1 MGETDPTT
9 NPPAA
14 PKRYVRAIGPR
25 LRWVLN
31 IIWVLLAL
39 LGANSVYLLTVTFM
53 TWKDRA
59 SGVSYQ
65 NYAYQIQFLAHLIL
79 GLLFVVPFLIFN
91 WVHIANT
98 WNRPNRKA
106 VYVGYALFAI
116 SLVVLIS
123 GVVLVR
129 FDGLEWIQVKSERSR
144 SIAYWAHIITPLLC
158 IWLYLLHRL
167 AGPRI
172 RWKLG
177 MSWGSAVAAAVVI
190 LVAFHRHD
198 PRIWSAKAP
207 ASGEKYFMPSS
218 ARTANG
224 KFIPAKALM
233 NNEYCLECHKDVFN
247 SYIHSAHKFSSFNN
261 PFYLFSIRQTR
272 DAALARDGS
281 VQASRWCAGCH
292 DPVPFFSGAF
302 DDPNFDMVNHPTS
315 QAGITCVTCHSI
327 THLEGSEKGPIGNG
341 NYTIEEPVHYP
352 FAFAPTNSLAYF
364 VNKQLVKGKPQF
376 HKETFLKPF
385 HKTAEFCSTCHKV
398 GIPYAVNHYKEFLRG
413 QNHYDSYLLSGV
425 SGVNARSFYYPDK
438 AKANCAECHMPLQ
451 ASTDFGAK
459 KYGTND
465 FLAVHSHAFPGA
477 NTGIPAK
484 VLPAGPEQKE
494 AIRRQQDFL
503 KDCIRVDLFG
513 VKEGGT
519 IDSPLVAPL
528 RPTLPRL
535 KPGKTYLIETVVR
548 TLKLGH
554 PLTQGTV
561 DSNEIWAEVSVTEG
575 QGQVVGR
582 SGATGRHGEVDPWSH
597 FLNVYM
603 LDKDGN
609 RIDSRN
615 AQDIFTPLYNNQIP
629 PGAAHVLHY
638 KLTVPEAQRS
648 PLTVEV
654 KVNYRKFDTIYFNY
668 TYASNYVR
676 GGPFLLTNDL
686 PVTLLASD
694 RLEFE
699 IEGGA
704 NRATASTNAPSKI
717 LEWQRWNDYGIGLFL
732 KGDKGSEKGE
742 LIQAAGAFNRVEALG
757 RADGPLNLARVF
769 FKEGRLD
776 DAVVALQR
784 ANDAKRFDP
793 PGNRWTIAWLNG
805 LVNKQNGFLDES
817 IQQLTSIL
825 EDRYPELEKRGFDF
839 SRDYEVVNELGQTL
853 FERAKMERANP
864 ARKEEFLRAAATRFE
879 RTLTIDPENL
889 TAHYNLGLIHAALGD
904 DAASERHRKLHER
917 YRPDDNARD
926 RAVANARRN
935 NPAADHATQAIVIY
949 DLQHPQSLSIGAP
962 PTRALTT
969 AEPAHVPLP
978 SKTTAAR

>member
-1 MGETDPTT
+1 MGDTDPKTP
-9 NPPAA
+9 PPAA

-31 IIWVLLAL
+31 LLWVLLAL
-39 LGANSVYLLTVTFM
+39 LGANSVYLLTITFM

-79 GLLFVVPFLIFN
+79 GLVFVVPFLIFN

-144 SIAYWAHIITPLLC
+144 SVAYWAHIITPLLC
-158 IWLYLLHRL
+158 VWLYLLHRL

-172 RWKLG
+172 RWKMG
-177 MSWGSAVAAAVVI
+177 VSWGTAVAAAVALMV
-190 LVAFHRHD
+190 VFHQHD

-207 ASGEKYFMPSS
+207 ATGEQYFMPSS

-224 KFIPAKALM
+224 KFIPAQALM

-272 DAALARDGS
+272 EAALARDGS

-302 DDPNFDMVNHPTS
+302 DDPKFDMVNHPTS

-327 THLEGSEKGPIGNG
+327 THLEGADKGPIGNG

-352 FAFAPTNSLAYF
+352 FAQAPTNSLAFF

-451 ASTDFGAK
+451 ASSDFGAK
-459 KYGTND
+459 KYGTNE

-477 NTGIPAK
+477 NTGVPAK

-561 DSNEIWAEVSVTEG
+561 DSNEIWADVSVTDG
-575 QGQVVGR
+575 QGRVVGR
-582 SGATGRHGEVDPWSH
+582 SGATGRHGEVDLWSH

-609 RIDSRN
+609 RIDRRN

-638 KLTVPEAQRS
+638 KLTVPEQQRS

-668 TYASNYVR
+668 TYASNYVK
-676 GGPFLLTNDL
+676 GGPFVLTNDL
-686 PVTLLASD
+686 PVTVMASD
-694 RLEFE
+694 RLQFE
-699 IEGGA
+699 IEGGTSA
-704 NRATASTNAPSKI
+704 ATPPVPSAVP
-717 LEWQRWNDYGIGLFL
+717 EWQRWNDYGIGLFL

-742 LIQAAGAFNRVEALG
+742 LIQAAGAFTRVEALG

-776 DAVVALQR
+776 DAVTALQR
-784 ANDAKRFDP
+784 ANDPKRFNP

-839 SRDYEVVNELGQTL
+839 SRDYEVINELGQTL

-864 ARKEEFLRAAATRFE
+864 ARKEEYLRAAATRFE

-904 DAASERHRKLHER
+904 SAASERHRKLHER

-926 RAVANARRN
+926 RAVAIARRN
-935 NPAADHATQAIVIY
+935 NPAADHAAQAIVIY
-949 DLQHPQSLSIGAP
+949 DLQHPDSLSLTGTGA
-962 PTRALTT
+962 A
-969 AEPAHVPLP
+969 PAITSPQA
-978 SKTTAAR
+978 SRTTAAR